1 MYDQSLLLFF
11 VITWE
16 TGAAV
21 LYFWFL
27 IRSLCVT
34 LAVVLSLRVWVILA
48 PCQSSV
54 DEDVPGPASAPLLD
68 LRPDLSYHA
77 GPQAG
82 LQDPLELVS
91 YLPPCLDL

>member
-1 MYDQSLLLFF
+1 MGDWGCCIVFLVDNQ
-11 VITWE
+11 IT
-16 TGAAV
+16 
-21 LYFWFL
+21 
-27 IRSLCVT
+27 LCH
-34 LAVVLSLRVWVILA
+34 LGCGPQSLRVWVKLA